1 MSQDRN
7 LALCPIELPGH
18 VERDPTVTGSA
29 PEPPVSFGLAAAPFY
44 EAFVLWRSGKD
55 SNPHLCPRPV
65 IWRSLRLSYRGIWRG
80 ERGSNPQTPLGVTRV
95 AGGPDTITASPHIC
109 IYDYREYSYLSPS
122 TSSFSMHS
130 QQPYS
135 ILHIKRTQPTSLTL
149 PWLGP
154 NSPMHFYLRLCR
166 QIPENNGIAD

>member
-55 SNPHLCPRPV
+55 SNLQRPFDLTRLPTGPRTN
-65 IWRSLRLSYRGIWRG
+65 WRTAACG
-80 ERGSNPQTPLGVTRV
+80 
-95 AGGPDTITASPHIC
+95 AG
-109 IYDYREYSYLSPS
+109 
-122 TSSFSMHS
+122 
-130 QQPYS
+130 
-135 ILHIKRTQPTSLTL
+135 
-149 PWLGP
+149 
-154 NSPMHFYLRLCR
+154 
-166 QIPENNGIAD
+166 